1 MPCTV
6 NVIKHL
12 GDPDQLADQMLI
24 NAGEGTWTTNHRLR
38 GRCYIAF
45 RLFYQ
50 KDLFPSMPQIS
61 ALVRGKLL
69 LDPRTGLTKWSD
81 NAALCI
87 FDYLRGTDGWQ
98 MGIAPAEISS
108 ASFIAAAN
116 ACGEQVQTAGVFGN
130 IAILKKAATSK
141 PQNIFQRT
149 PGAPVTTVNH
159 AHQQEDDDLKLDHL
173 QRVRIFGNGLAA
185 GLFPNRDYWVIR
197 DADNSKHVEQLNVVN
212 KPIFQF
218 GNTKADAAALVPV
231 PITTEGTGD
240 IYNFEELFMTDLNLA
255 GLCTGDQVQIWQLD
269 LWTLLR
275 SFTQGP
281 MYYWISKGAE
291 QVKNFA
297 QGDAVSYGHGNLA
310 SSLANALAGIKIE
323 ITGLGTGQAWLL
335 RQWELSFHV

>member
-1 MPCTV
+1 MQGRAP
-6 NVIKHL
+6 
-12 GDPDQLADQMLI
+12 GPRS
-24 NAGEGTWTTNHRLR
+24 RLR
-38 GRCYIAF
+38 GRCYTAF

-50 KDLFPSMPQIS
+50 KDLFPSMPQID

-116 ACGEQVQTAGVFGN
+116 ACDEQVQTAGVFGN
-130 IAILKKAATSK
+130 IAILKKAAAAK
-141 PQNIFQRT
+141 PQNIFQRQGPST
-149 PGAPVTTVNH
+149 RSPTVNH

-185 GLFPNRDYWVIR
+185 GLFQNRDYWVIR
-197 DADNSKHVEQLNVVN
+197 DADNSKHARAAERGQQANFPVRQPRRQMLL
-212 KPIFQF
+212 PWSLSQSRLRDQRHLQF
-218 GNTKADAAALVPV
+218 RGIVYDGPEPCRPLHGGSGPDRAARP
-231 PITTEGTGD
+231 
-240 IYNFEELFMTDLNLA
+240 
-255 GLCTGDQVQIWQLD
+255 
-269 LWTLLR
+269 WTLLR
-275 SFTQGP
+275 HSRQSP

-335 RQWELSFHV
+335 RQWERHFTV